1 MDPQVG
7 VDSPSATLN
16 FHIYNGLIKIDD
28 NREPVGD
35 LAESFEIVDDTKY
48 KFKLRKGVKF
58 HNGDEL
64 KASDVKFS
72 LERANTIAPANA
84 NAVSFPYILFLM
96 HMSSLLLYCYI
107 IFSFSLYFPHP
118 EIHFRQFSAT
128 TFICP
133 VSRFL

>member
-1 MDPQVG
+1 MDSGFFSDDVSAPDEADVSAFESAVDVPEFPPLCPQP
-7 VDSPSATLN
+7 D
-16 FHIYNGLIKIDD
+16 
-28 NREPVGD
+28 
-35 LAESFEIVDDTKY
+35 
-48 KFKLRKGVKF
+48 
-58 HNGDEL
+58 
-64 KASDVKFS
+64 
-72 LERANTIAPANA
+72 NTIAPANA

>member
-1 MDPQVG
+1 MDSGFFSDDV
-7 VDSPSATLN
+7 SALDEADVSA
-16 FHIYNGLIKIDD
+16 F
-28 NREPVGD
+28 
-35 LAESFEIVDDTKY
+35 ESD
-48 KFKLRKGVKF
+48 
-58 HNGDEL
+58 
-64 KASDVKFS
+64 
-72 LERANTIAPANA
+72 NTIAPANA